1 MKKVLFVLI
10 TLTATVFAQDP
21 VKVTGDRVSLRA
33 APQTN
38 AVLLSK
44 AELNEELILEDNSNP
59 DWVGVLPP
67 ERIDLWVSGEF
78 VSNHVVEPDVLN
90 IRSGPSLSHSIVG
103 SAAKGDTL
111 TVRGEAGGWLK
122 IAPTSN
128 TVIWISRTYVDA
140 PRPEVTE
147 SVDVAIAVTQTV
159 MQVSSEPVAP
169 EVPVAVPEIVEPT
182 VAEIMSEL
190 SAPALKKLT
199 LNPAK
204 AQGVKATFSGVLQP
218 ADELL
223 YHLVDAGVTVCYVRG
238 NAAQMKTFS
247 GMKLQITGKTYWVE
261 GKEFPVIVPAKIKPY
276 ATGEK

>member
-10 TLTATVFAQDP
+10 TLTATVFGQEM

-33 APQTN
+33 APETN
-38 AVLLSK
+38 AVLLRK
-44 AELNEELILEDNSNP
+44 AGLNDELILKDNGNP

-67 ERIDLWVSGEF
+67 ESIDLWVSAEF
-78 VSNHVVEPDVLN
+78 VSNNVVLPEILN
-90 IRSGPSLSHSIVG
+90 IRSGPSLSHSVVG

-111 TVRGEAGGWLK
+111 DVRGEAGGWLK
-122 IAPTSN
+122 VAPTSH

-147 SVDVAIAVTQTV
+147 SVEVAIAVTQAV
-159 MQVSSEPVAP
+159 VEVVA
-169 EVPVAVPEIVEPT
+169 EPVAVPEIVEPT
-182 VAEIMSEL
+182 VAEIMSGL
-190 SAPALKKLT
+190 SVPALKKLT

-204 AQGVKATFSGVLQP
+204 EQGVEATFSGVLQP
-218 ADELL
+218 EDELL
-223 YHLVDAGVTVCYVRG
+223 YKLVEDHSADIIVCYVRG

-247 GMKLQITGKTYWVE
+247 GMKLQITGKTYRVE
-261 GKEFPVIVPAKIKPY
+261 GKEFPVIIPAKIKPF